1 VTGEEVVKRRP
12 PTATAVVVR
21 SAGVAQPV
29 WYFGISPAALPL
41 TAVTALATLASSI
54 PRAATIVAVVTVS
67 TAAAAAAAVS
77 TCRERIIVGDSR
89 AIKQAKC
96 TAYVHAS
103 AQRGRCFRM
112 RTVAALATSVRVAT
126 TATSP
131 VRCGVRAER
140 RQDSY
145 TRLACARRAPVAA
158 LGDKPGGR
166 TDFGVGKG
174 LMRTGVRVRSR
185 YPVAT
190 LIRAFPGSCPRGA
203 VLGWDYPPQSHSCPS
218 HQTRDPPMSLTPTVG
233 RRQLVGSV
241 VWGMG
246 HAQRLVRG

>member
-1 VTGEEVVKRRP
+1 MTGEEVVERRP
-12 PTATAVVVR
+12 PTATAVVR

-145 TRLACARRAPVAA
+145 NRPACARRAPVAA

-166 TDFGVGKG
+166 TWCGEGSHAHRRAG
-174 LMRTGVRVRSR
+174 
-185 YPVAT
+185 
-190 LIRAFPGSCPRGA
+190 AFPLSRSHSHPGVSGIVPSWRSARLGLPPPKPLMPESSDKRSANVTDADGRPTPAGRLFGEWAMPRGLFVA
-203 VLGWDYPPQSHSCPS
+203 S
-218 HQTRDPPMSLTPTVG
+218 
-233 RRQLVGSV
+233 
-241 VWGMG
+241 
-246 HAQRLVRG
+246 

>member
-166 TDFGVGKG
+166 TWCGEGSHAHRRAGVFP
-174 LMRTGVRVRSR
+174 LSL
-185 YPVAT
+185 AT

-218 HQTRDPPMSLTPTVG
+218 HQTRDPPM
-233 RRQLVGSV
+233 
-241 VWGMG
+241 
-246 HAQRLVRG
+246 